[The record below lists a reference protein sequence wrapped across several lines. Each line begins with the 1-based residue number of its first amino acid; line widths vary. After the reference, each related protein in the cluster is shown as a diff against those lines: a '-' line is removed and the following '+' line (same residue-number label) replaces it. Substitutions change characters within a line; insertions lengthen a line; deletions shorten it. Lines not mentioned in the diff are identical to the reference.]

1 MPTYTFENKKTKK
14 THTDFMSISEKE
26 SYLSKNKHIRQVITP
41 INIIGG
47 VQGVSYRSDQ
57 GWKET
62 LSKVA
67 EAHPRSPLA
76 DRYGKKSIKAI
87 KTNQAIKKHQQ
98 RKRNK

>member
-1 MPTYTFENKKTKK
+1 MPTNTFENKKTKK

-76 DRYGKKSIKAI
+76 DRYGKKSIKEI